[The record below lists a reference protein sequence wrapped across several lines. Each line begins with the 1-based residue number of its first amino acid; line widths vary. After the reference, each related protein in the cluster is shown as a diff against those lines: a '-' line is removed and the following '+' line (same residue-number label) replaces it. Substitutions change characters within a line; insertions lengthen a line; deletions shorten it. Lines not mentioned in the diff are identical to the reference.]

1 MTPPDQTPSPSGR
14 PPEALAAALE
24 DRYRVEREL
33 GQGGMATVYLAY
45 DVRHDRKVALKVLRP
60 ELAAILGAERFL
72 AEIKTTANLQHPHI
86 LSLFDSG
93 EAGGLVYYVMPFV
106 DGESLRDRLA
116 REHQLPVDEAVRISR
131 EVADALHYA
140 HGLGIVHRDIKPE
153 NILLHGGHALV
164 ADFGIALAVSR
175 SDGGTRMT
183 ETGMSLGTP
192 HYMAPEQAMGERE
205 ITPRA
210 DIYALA
216 CVTYEMLT
224 GEPPFTGATAQ
235 AIVARVVTESPRSL
249 STQRRTIPPHVEAA
263 VLTALE
269 KLPADRFASAAEFV
283 EALDGKAA
291 GRYDGR
297 TVAMAAGTR
306 APSSRLVAGIA
317 AVAVV
322 TTALAA
328 WGWLRPAPEVPRP
341 VLRYQLGLDDA
352 ERFQPGTDLVRV
364 ALSPDGSRLVY
375 AGPAEA
381 GTQLWLR
388 DRSQLHATPIP
399 NTTNARN
406 PAFSPDGR
414 RLAFLDSQ
422 TRVRVISLDGSPPIT
437 VADTGVLSGGVA
449 WGDDGFI
456 YYDAQPGLSR
466 VPEAG
471 GAPEVLFPLDTAEAG
486 QAWADVLPGGRGVV
500 FRTRGPGGN
509 AGAYEIVAGRPGT
522 GERHLLMRGVFA
534 RYLRSGQLLVVT
546 AEGNLLAAPF
556 DATNLKLTGPAVPLL
571 EGIALK
577 AFGAV
582 DLAVSASGTMVYRG
596 GSGGEFGSWTPVW
609 VERGGRES
617 PVEQGWTVEGAIP
630 SRAMALSADG
640 RRIALGVF
648 NRNSGNDLWVK
659 ELPGGPFTRIT
670 FLDGFST
677 TPFWLPGGEKVGFRR
692 DGSVL
697 LTQRADGVGTPDTIA
712 NSGDGARETSISR
725 DGHWLVWAR
734 QNVQSAAGGWDIYGL
749 QLGAD
754 SAPRPLVT
762 DPGHQIQPKL
772 SPDGRWLAY
781 ADVQSNQQPEV
792 YVRPFPQV
800 DQGRWQVS
808 LDGGVQPEW
817 SPSGKELF
825 FRSPGSGAVSV
836 ARLRTEP
843 GFTVLDRSE
852 FMPAP
857 REGRLYAGNYEAHP
871 DGKRLLMMKRLT
883 GEDEGGAGLVT
894 VENFAEE
901 LKQRVPR

>member
-1 MTPPDQTPSPSGR
+1 MTPPDGTPSPSGR
-14 PPEALAAALE
+14 PPEALTIALE
-24 DRYRVEREL
+24 DRYRIEREL

-116 REHQLPVDEAVRISR
+116 REHQLPVDEAVRIAR

-283 EALDGKAA
+283 EALDGKAI

-297 TVAMAAGTR
+297 TVATPAGAR
-306 APSSRLVAGIA
+306 VPSSRLVAGLA
-317 AVAVV
+317 GLAVV

-328 WGWLRPAPEVPRP
+328 WGWLRSAPAATRP
-341 VLRYQLGLDDA
+341 VLRYQLGLDQA
-352 ERFQPGTDLVRV
+352 EGFQPGTDLVRV

-381 GTQLWLR
+381 GTQLLLR
-388 DRSQLHATPIP
+388 ERSQLHATPIP
-399 NTTNARN
+399 NTSNARN

-414 RLAFLDSQ
+414 RLAFLEAQ
-422 TRVRVISLDGSPPIT
+422 NRVRVVSLDGSPPIT
-437 VADTGVLSGGVA
+437 VADTGVLGGGVA

-456 YYDAQPGLSR
+456 YYDAQPGMSR

-471 GAPEVLFPLDTAEAG
+471 GAPEVVFPLDTAEAG

-500 FRTRGPGGN
+500 FRTRAPN
-509 AGAYEIVAGRPGT
+509 ASQDSYEIVAGRPGT
-522 GERHLLMRGVFA
+522 GERHRLMRGVFA
-534 RYLRSGQLLVVT
+534 RYLRSGHLLVVT

-556 DATNLKLTGPAVPLL
+556 DAATLKLTGPAVPLL
-571 EGIALK
+571 EGIAVK
-577 AFGAV
+577 SFGAV

-596 GSGGEFGSWTPVW
+596 GSTSELGSWTPVW
-609 VERGGRES
+609 VERGGRET

-630 SRAMALSADG
+630 TRAMALSADG
-640 RRIALGVF
+640 RRIALGVS
-648 NRNSGNDLWVK
+648 NRSSGNDLWVK

-670 FLDGFST
+670 FLDGNSYS
-677 TPFWLPGGEKVGFRR
+677 PFWLPGGQKVGFLR
-692 DGSVL
+692 DGLVL
-697 LTQRADGVGTPDTIA
+697 LAQRADGVGTPDTLA
-712 NSGDGARETSISR
+712 SGGSGARETSISR
-725 DGHWLVWAR
+725 DGLWLVWQR
-734 QNVQSAAGGWDIYGL
+734 QDVQSAGGGWDIYGMR
-749 QLGAD
+749 LGVD

-762 DPGHQIQPKL
+762 GAGQQLQPQL

-781 ADVQSNQQPEV
+781 ADAQSSEAIDV
-792 YVRPFPQV
+792 YVRPFPEV
-800 DQGRWQVS
+800 DRGRWQVS
-808 LDGGVQPEW
+808 LDGGVIPRW

-825 FRSPGSGAVSV
+825 FRRPGSGAITV
-836 ARLRTEP
+836 ARLRTE
-843 GFTVLDRSE
+843 GAITVVDRSE

-857 REGRLYAGNYEAHP
+857 REGRLYASNYDVHP
-871 DGKRLLMMKRLT
+871 DGKRLLMMKRVT
-883 GEDEGGAGLVT
+883 GDDEGGAGLIA
-894 VENFAEE
+894 VENFAGE
-901 LKQRVPR
+901 LSRKVPR

>member
-1 MTPPDQTPSPSGR
+1 MTPPDGSHSPSGR
-14 PPEALAAALE
+14 PPEALATALE

-116 REHQLPVDEAVRISR
+116 REHQLPVDEAVRIAR
-131 EVADALHYA
+131 EIADALHYA

-249 STQRRTIPPHVEAA
+249 STQRRTIPPYVESA

-283 EALDGKAA
+283 DALDGKAA

-297 TVAMAAGTR
+297 TVATAAGTR
-306 APSSRLVAGIA
+306 APSSRLVAGLA
-317 AVAVV
+317 VVAVV
-322 TTALAA
+322 TSALAA
-328 WGWLRPAPEVPRP
+328 WGWLRPAPKVPRP
-341 VLRYQLGLDDA
+341 VLRYELGLDEA
-352 ERFQPGTDLVRV
+352 ERFQPGTDQLRV
-364 ALSPDGSRLVY
+364 ALSPDGGRLAYV
-375 AGPAEA
+375 GPAEA

-399 NTTNARN
+399 NTVNARN

-414 RLAFLDSQ
+414 RLAFVDSPN
-422 TRVRVISLDGSPPIT
+422 RVRVISLDGSPPIT
-437 VADTGVLSGGVA
+437 VADNGVLSGGVA
-449 WGDDGFI
+449 WGEDGFI
-456 YYDAQPGLSR
+456 YYDAQPGMSR

-471 GAPEVLFPLDTAEAG
+471 GAPEVVFPLDSAEVG
-486 QAWADVLPGGRGVV
+486 QAWPDILPGGRGVV
-500 FRTRGPGGN
+500 FRTRAPN
-509 AGAYEIVAGRPGT
+509 ASADSYDLVAGRPGT

-571 EGIALK
+571 EGIATK

-596 GSGGEFGSWTPVW
+596 GATGQFGTWTPVW
-609 VERGGRES
+609 VERDGRET
-617 PVEQGWTVEGAIP
+617 PVEQGWTVEGAMP
-630 SRAMALSADG
+630 GQAMALSVDG
-640 RRIALGVF
+640 RKIVLGV
-648 NRNSGNDLWVK
+648 RSPSGNDLWVK
-659 ELPGGPFTRIT
+659 ELQGGPFTRIT
-670 FLDGFST
+670 FLDGRST
-677 TPFWLPGGEKVGFRR
+677 TPFWLPGGQKVGFRR
-692 DGSVL
+692 SESVL
-697 LTQRADGVGTPDTIA
+697 LAQRADGVGTPDTLA
-712 NSGDGARETSISR
+712 RGGTGASETSTSR
-725 DGHWLVWAR
+725 DGHWLVWQR
-734 QNVQSAAGGWDIYGL
+734 QDVQSAGGGWDIFG
-749 QLGAD
+749 QRPGVD
-754 SAPRPLVT
+754 SAPRQLVAGA
-762 DPGHQIQPKL
+762 GHQIQPQL

-781 ADVQSNQQPEV
+781 ADAQSSSQIDV
-792 YVRPFPQV
+792 YVRPFPGV
-800 DQGRWQVS
+800 DGGRWQVS
-808 LDGGVQPEW
+808 VGGGFQPRW

-825 FRSPGSGAVSV
+825 FRNQGGGVIV
-836 ARLRTEP
+836 ARLRTE
-843 GFTVLDRSE
+843 GAFTVLDRSE
-852 FMPAP
+852 FMPEP
-857 REGRLYAGNYEAHP
+857 REGRTYSSNYDVHP
-871 DGKRLLMMKRLT
+871 DGKRLLMAKRLS
-883 GEDEGGAGLVT
+883 GDDEGGARLVA

-901 LKQRVPR
+901 LSRRVPR